1 MVFLKRFHF
10 ILSAEGF
17 FFFFIFLTLCLEV
30 FSGVLCNCIWFLGS
44 GKNGV
49 LDICVNGFC
58 FFHGVLQ

>member
-1 MVFLKRFHF
+1 
-10 ILSAEGF
+10 
-17 FFFFIFLTLCLEV
+17 
-30 FSGVLCNCIWFLGS
+30 LGS

>member
-1 MVFLKRFHF
+1 L
-10 ILSAEGF
+10 
-17 FFFFIFLTLCLEV
+17 
-30 FSGVLCNCIWFLGS
+30 WFLGS